1 MTFRE
6 EINTFGEGTIMRK
19 AELLFR
25 DKKIKRMFQNLLTNK
40 CSCDIIRNTNRCS
53 CQILQLIC
61 KNIKAEISIIFLE
74 CISGAVV
81 NSIFAEMLCI
91 HIIIFDK
98 YQPLEASIESGAYS
112 SHFLPIISLSSE
124 IGC

>member
-25 DKKIKRMFQNLLTNK
+25 DKKIKQTFQSLLTNK
-40 CSCDIIRNTNRCS
+40 RSYDIMRNANRCS
-53 CQILQLIC
+53 CRILQLVC
-61 KNIKAEISIIFLE
+61 KNIKAEISIIISEYL
-74 CISGAVV
+74 SGAAV

-91 HIIIFDK
+91 YNMIFDK
-98 YQPLEASIESGAYS
+98 YQPLEASTESPGKIPA
-112 SHFLPIISLSSE
+112 LSRRDQRD
-124 IGC
+124 